1 MISKTIVL
9 FVTAVST
16 SLIGGLFYAYACSVT
31 LGLGRLSDAA
41 YLSAM
46 QSINRAILNPLFF
59 AGFMGTLLLLPVS
72 TYMSYDGSTLS
83 LRFWLLLGATVMY
96 AAGVFGVTMFGNVP
110 MNELLDKLDLKTLT
124 PAEIAEQ
131 RKRFEGPWNALN
143 NIRTAASFLAI
154 VLVIWACLV
163 PENLTHR

>member
-1 MISKTIVL
+1 MTGKTIVL
-9 FVTAVST
+9 LITAVST

-46 QSINRAILNPLFF
+46 QSINRAILNPVFF
-59 AGFMGTLLLLPVS
+59 ASFMGTLLLLPVS
-72 TYMSYDGSTLS
+72 TYMSYDGTLS
-83 LRFWLLLGATVMY
+83 LGFWLLLGAAIIY

-110 MNELLDKLDLKTLT
+110 MNELLDKLDLKSLS

-131 RKRFEGPWNALN
+131 RKRFEGPWNTLN
-143 NIRTAASFLAI
+143 NIRTVASFLAI

-163 PENLTHR
+163 PEILNHR